1 MIAAKT
7 ELIRARVSQEVRVI
21 LPPCGQ
27 RVMYDPSLPCR
38 GEFTPADRE
47 LLKAAHFDSEEEL
60 REGGEVFT
68 GPLQNYVR
76 CVQLLVPPSPKIVFG
91 LDILPVTLGPNRGN
105 YKLPPLAAGTTI
117 KLELLPEQ
125 FLVAAAD
132 VGTGL
137 LGIIVEYHHRSF
149 EA

>member
-7 ELIRARVSQEVRVI
+7 MLIRARVSQEVRVI

-27 RVMYDPSLPCR
+27 QVRYDPSVPCHD
-38 GEFTPADRE
+38 GQTPADRE
-47 LLKAAHFDSEEEL
+47 LLKKTGFGDVVE
-60 REGGEVFT
+60 RQEGAEIFT
-68 GPLQNYVR
+68 GPLHLFVR
-76 CVQLLVPPSPKIVFG
+76 RVQLLVPPNPKIVFG
-91 LDILPVTLGPNRGN
+91 IDVLPVTLGPNRGN

-117 KLELLPEQ
+117 KLELFPEQ

-137 LGIIVEYHHRSF
+137 LGIIVEYHHPEMST
-149 EA
+149 